1 MTVSLFNTTAARV
14 MTNGVEI
21 AYSRSGEGEPLV
33 LIMGL
38 GADGT
43 AWERHVGAWQ
53 RSFTCYAVDNRGAG
67 DSDRPAG
74 PYSTADMADDYAG
87 LITELGLGPVP
98 VVGISMG
105 GAIAQE
111 LALRHP
117 ELVSRLVLVST
128 WAAVDG
134 FAEDAFRQLGD
145 ARGVLPDEAFARMLQ
160 LMIWAPPVFTANRQE
175 LAAGRSDAPATS
187 VDSFRAQVEAC
198 IGHDTRDRLQELA
211 VPVLVTAGDADAFIP
226 AGLQRE
232 LAEAIPQARLRVFEG
247 AGHAHHWERLD
258 EFNDAIEEWLRE
270 H

>member
-1 MTVSLFNTTAARV
+1 VSLFRTTPARV
-14 MTNGVEI
+14 LTNGVEI
-21 AYSRSGEGEPLV
+21 AYTRSGAGEPVV

-43 AWERHVGAWQ
+43 AWARHVAAWQ

-87 LITELGLGPVP
+87 LITGLGLGRVR

-117 ELVSRLVLVST
+117 ELVGALVLVST

-134 FAEDAFRQLGD
+134 FAEDAFGQLAD
-145 ARGVLPDEAFARMLQ
+145 ARGVLSDEAFARMLQ
-160 LMIWAPPVFTANRQE
+160 LMIWAPPSFSANRQE
-175 LAAGRSDAPATS
+175 LAAARADAPATS
-187 VDSFRAQVEAC
+187 VDSFRAQAAAC
-198 IGHDTRDRLQELA
+198 IGHDTRGRLAEID

-226 AGLQRE
+226 VQLQRE
-232 LAEAIPQARLRVFEG
+232 LAEALPQARLRVFEG

-258 EFNDAIEEWLRE
+258 EFNDTIEEWLRE